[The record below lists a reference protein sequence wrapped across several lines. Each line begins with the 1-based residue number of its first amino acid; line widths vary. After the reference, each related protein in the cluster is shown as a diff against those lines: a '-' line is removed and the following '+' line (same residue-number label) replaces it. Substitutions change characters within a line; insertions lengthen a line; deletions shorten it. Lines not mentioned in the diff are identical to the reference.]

1 MNIKKKL
8 LIILILVLLF
18 IFFTNVKYIN
28 ESVYNSLLFCLKSLI
43 PSIFPFM
50 VLSLFIIKANV
61 LGDLLNGK
69 NFKIANKLGVC
80 KKYITA
86 IVLGSFS
93 GYITGA
99 KCICEIYDKDPS
111 DENTFSNA
119 VILST
124 NAGIG
129 FVISYVGIILWKDA
143 LFGVYIYVMQI
154 IISALLALTF
164 FHKAENVTNV
174 ITLNNASISKSL
186 TASVIEST
194 NTLFKISSY
203 YLFFSLITD
212 ILNLY
217 FFYPLNSII
226 SVMCEFCK
234 GIYISKQFPSLYLSS
249 FLTGFTRG
257 FGGLCVFIQLLDV
270 CDGYPLNKKK
280 YFIFK
285 FFHGII
291 LGIASVLYFVI
302 R

>member
-1 MNIKKKL
+1 
-8 LIILILVLLF
+8 
-18 IFFTNVKYIN
+18 
-28 ESVYNSLLFCLKSLI
+28 
-43 PSIFPFM
+43 M
-50 VLSLFIIKANV
+50 VVSLFIIKANI
-61 LGDLLNGK
+61 LSNISKGR
-69 NFKIANKLGVC
+69 NFKILNKLGIC

-86 IVLGSFS
+86 IILGSFS

-99 KCICEIYDKDPS
+99 KCICEIYDKEPS

-119 VILST
+119 IIFST
-124 NAGIG
+124 NAGVG
-129 FVISYVGIILWKDA
+129 FVVSYVGIIIWKDA
-143 LFGVYIYVMQI
+143 LFGVYIYIMQI
-154 IISALLALTF
+154 ITSMLLALTF
-164 FHKAENVTNV
+164 FYKVQNDSNF
-174 ITLNNASISKSL
+174 ININNSSIRKSL
-186 TASVIEST
+186 TSSVIEST

-217 FFYPLNSII
+217 PLHPFNSII

-234 GIYISKQFPSLYLSS
+234 GVYISKQFPSLYLSS
-249 FLTGFTRG
+249 FFTGFTVG

-291 LGIASVLYFVI
+291 LGVASVLYFAI
-302 R
+302 K